1 MNMRSFCCVPAGVS
15 TTMLVP
21 LFTVFVVLARSLTG
35 VVFLS
40 VAVTV
45 QLGVPPEGRR
55 ARMFA
60 APVPE
65 LLMVVAAFGPVAPA
79 RGCTASAVSVVTK
92 LPLPVVGPTTSA
104 SSVMSAGGLHGL
116 HAAPSAHVATTIA
129 FDTVVVMLG
138 VVYGPLF
145 VAWPDSARIGF
156 VPSTPEY
163 TSVTATQRRF
173 ESSAR
178 SIVDPHPVQVDFSQY
193 HASAMLLS
201 VRRMVVK
208 PVGTAGVQVARLPP
222 VVANMQMTMS
232 LATTVD
238 GIVQLPMVLFA
249 MLLVTLRSCIGAGT
263 FSM

>member
-92 LPLPVVGPTTSA
+92 LPFPLFGPTTSP
-104 SSVMSAGGLHGL
+104 SSFMPAGGVHGL
-116 HAAPSAHVATTIA
+116 NVVRGAYFGLFMASATVAVT
-129 FDTVVVMLG
+129 LG
-138 VVYGPLF
+138 VLYGPLF
-145 VAWPDSARIGF
+145 
-156 VPSTPEY
+156 
-163 TSVTATQRRF
+163 
-173 ESSAR
+173 
-178 SIVDPHPVQVDFSQY
+178 
-193 HASAMLLS
+193 
-201 VRRMVVK
+201 
-208 PVGTAGVQVARLPP
+208 
-222 VVANMQMTMS
+222 
-232 LATTVD
+232 
-238 GIVQLPMVLFA
+238 
-249 MLLVTLRSCIGAGT
+249 
-263 FSM
+263 